1 MKNEEFDQNNFEEIL
16 TQACSDAG
24 KVWDT
29 NKVEIPKITSPF
41 SFPLWKCPLDQLREQ
56 LGENLNK

>member
-24 KVWDT
+24 KV
-29 NKVEIPKITSPF
+29 
-41 SFPLWKCPLDQLREQ
+41 
-56 LGENLNK
+56 